1 MAQYD
6 TILGFKVDLKSLDS
20 LEKRLTD
27 IESQLKKVGN
37 ETTNV
42 SKTSSSSFKSIAS
55 GINVADIAL
64 GALTVT
70 LSAAA
75 IGFGFL
81 LKNSMDAEREMALL
95 TSVINSTGGTAGYSA
110 TQINALSESLSKAS
124 TVSTGEIN
132 EAAARMLT
140 YTNIVGENFPKAMQI
155 AIDWSARYG
164 VSVVQATETIGKALD
179 TPSKAASALSRQGF
193 KFTKEFIDQLKSLEA
208 AGKVAEAQ
216 ALMMDQITE
225 GTEGAAAALRDTFG
239 GAVQNLQ
246 NRLGDLISGDT
257 GSLDGLTSS
266 INSIAELVSS
276 PQVTDSFGKLIK
288 QFTDFI
294 SEITKSVNSLI
305 GANGLAHAIDAISS
319 LFTAFRANI
328 AAQFTVIFT
337 YIDVLVT
344 GLDGLAKAMRFD
356 FAGAKESGN
365 EMLTKLKSG
374 LQGAKD
380 EADKAQRAF
389 NDVGKSIKAMWN
401 GTARTTNVPTV
412 NMTPGPTG
420 TPSTGGN
427 IDTTVDKAAAKAAE
441 DAAKRFD
448 RLKDK
453 FDTDLKKIANDSAI
467 AIFGEENL
475 SQGGAMA
482 AQFQAM
488 SRAATTLGATLDI
501 NSTKLTSDGI
511 QLGYNLERFQQINN
525 LTDAQTAKF
534 KEQIDLAVLQAQK
547 DSTKLTTLQAEN
559 LANQQLIEGTRDLA
573 AMADENLIRSQN
585 LGMSEAKINELLAQ
599 ARFDREQMVL
609 HEQNLVNFGQ
619 EYADKIKAQ
628 NEELN
633 KQRKVQEKEGKELE
647 GKKSMVDDFK
657 NIAIDGIGNAFDAMW
672 DGQSV
677 KFGDMLKDMAK
688 QMIKSALMKMLTNL
702 MGGNGFFGG
711 GGAAPVAQADGGAWY
726 KGVQM
731 FANGGIVNRATPF
744 GMANGGLGV
753 MGEAGPEAILPL
765 TRGKNGK
772 LGVQTSGGGSNPIN
786 VSIGAGAVVVN
797 ASEDSNADAE
807 STAAALRQL
816 IDTRV
821 NDILNDAL
829 RPGNALGRR

>member
-164 VSVVQATETIGKALD
+164 VSVVQATETNGKALD

-288 QFTDFI
+288 QFTNFI
-294 SEITKSVNSLI
+294 SEITESVNALI

-356 FAGAKESGN
+356 FDGAKESGN

-380 EADKAQRAF
+380 EADKAQQAF

-427 IDTTVDKAAAKAAE
+427 IDTTVDKAAAKAAQKLAE
-441 DAAKRFD
+441 TQERYFG
-448 RLKDK
+448 RL
-453 FDTDLKKIANDSAI
+453 
-467 AIFGEENL
+467 
-475 SQGGAMA
+475 
-482 AQFQAM
+482 
-488 SRAATTLGATLDI
+488 
-501 NSTKLTSDGI
+501 
-511 QLGYNLERFQQINN
+511 
-525 LTDAQTAKF
+525 QTAIDGASNSIKGLAI
-534 KEQIDLAVLQAQK
+534 EMDLIEQYDQSGMIAQIDYATGRVRAQISAYEQAGFSLASYEKTQWGITNASLVMTQQKALELGIIKNINDEIDRSNPIYKNAVLA
-547 DSTKLTTLQAEN
+547 AEE
-559 LANQQLIEGTRDLA
+559 LANAQIQFFNANQELQMTKTSSAYLDTLKLENIELNLQS
-573 AMADENLIRSQN
+573 ELIRSNLLPGTKEWAAAQTQIAIEMEKYKLALDGVSPEKIEEIASAMQKNADLSSQN
-585 LGMSEAKINELLAQ
+585 LLLIT
-599 ARFDREQMVL
+599 L
-609 HEQNLVNFGQ
+609 KQNRLFL
-619 EYADKIKAQ
+619 Y
-628 NEELN
+628 
-633 KQRKVQEKEGKELE
+633 
-647 GKKSMVDDFK
+647 
-657 NIAIDGIGNAFDAMW
+657 
-672 DGQSV
+672 
-677 KFGDMLKDMAK
+677 
-688 QMIKSALMKMLTNL
+688 
-702 MGGNGFFGG
+702 
-711 GGAAPVAQADGGAWY
+711 
-726 KGVQM
+726 
-731 FANGGIVNRATPF
+731 
-744 GMANGGLGV
+744 
-753 MGEAGPEAILPL
+753 
-765 TRGKNGK
+765 
-772 LGVQTSGGGSNPIN
+772 
-786 VSIGAGAVVVN
+786 
-797 ASEDSNADAE
+797 
-807 STAAALRQL
+807 
-816 IDTRV
+816 
-821 NDILNDAL
+821 
-829 RPGNALGRR
+829 